1 MSTIM
6 AARSVLSR
14 SSLVWTSRLRPGA
27 LSHVPQQV
35 PLTTSS
41 MRVLV
46 PPKSS
51 VRFLSDTTKPDDAAA
66 ATEPAAAAPTDDST
80 ETTTEQQPEVS
91 KEEELQAQ
99 VKELKDQLLRSLAEQ
114 DNTRRIAQKDVESAR
129 QFAIKNFAKSLL
141 DVSDNLTRAL
151 ESVPKDVLA
160 DRDGNPVLGALYEGI
175 QLTEVGLNK
184 AFATNGLVKYGD
196 VGDKFDPN
204 QHEALMQYPDASKD
218 DGSVGQVMKKGFLLN
233 KRVLRPAEVG
243 VIKNS

>member
-1 MSTIM
+1 MASA
-6 AARSVLSR
+6 AARTVLSR
-14 SSLVWTSRLRPGA
+14 SAVAWTRQQQLRPKI
-27 LSHVPQQV
+27 LSHAPQLVP
-35 PLTTSS
+35 SI
-41 MRVLV
+41 RVLA
-46 PPKSS
+46 PRS
-51 VRFLSDTTKPDDAAA
+51 VRFLSDSTTNKD
-66 ATEPAAAAPTDDST
+66 EPATTPDETPKEDAP
-80 ETTTEQQPEVS
+80 ETTESTTEAQAVS
-91 KEEELQAQ
+91 KEDELQAE
-99 VKELKDQLLRSLAEQ
+99 VKDLKDQLLRSLAEQ

-129 QFAIKNFAKSLL
+129 HFAIQKFAKSLL

-151 ESVPKDVLA
+151 ESVPKDVLE
-160 DRDGNPVLGALYEGI
+160 DRDANPVLGALYEGI

-184 AFATNGLVKYGD
+184 AFEMNGLVKYGN